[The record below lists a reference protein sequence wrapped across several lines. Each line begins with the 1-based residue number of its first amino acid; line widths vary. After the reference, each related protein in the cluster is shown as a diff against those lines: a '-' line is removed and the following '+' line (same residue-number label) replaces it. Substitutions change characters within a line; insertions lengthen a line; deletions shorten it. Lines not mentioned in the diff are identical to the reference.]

1 MEITETEKT
10 IPVYTVGGRDF
21 ASKADAEA
29 ELARLMESTRYAYY
43 LVRTGFDQ
51 AEGRGYF
58 HERVV
63 GIRRDQHGSHESGAI
78 LTYCLATFGKPIM
91 EWYGRPVSV
100 WQAGTAHIFD
110 EPDAVA
116 AWFRD
121 AKAHAQQWRIRFDDL
136 ALCDGFGVPEATG

>member
-10 IPVYTVGGRDF
+10 IPVYTVGSHDF

-51 AEGRGYF
+51 TEGRGYF

-63 GIRRDQHGSHESGAI
+63 GIRCDQHGGHESGAI
-78 LTYCLATFGKPIM
+78 LAFCLDAFGKPII
-91 EWYGRPVSV
+91 EWYGRPVSA
-100 WQAGTAHIFD
+100 WQTGTALTFD

-116 AWFRD
+116 AWLRD
-121 AKAHAQQWRIRFDDL
+121 AKARAEQWHIRFDDL
-136 ALCDGFGVPEATG
+136 VLCDGFGVPEATE